1 MGVKQQQK
9 RGRAGFSSGL
19 RWLAIMSTAVLLAVI
34 ITHEPARPPHS
45 ERRHGRR
52 LISAGSAAGAAA
64 GATSDEAASWAAA
77 TANGAAEAAGG
88 RTAAAAFGSGGTTL
102 QAGGGGATGARF
114 ASRDECVTAATAGPI
129 PVHGRVQKAGPLPMH
144 LLDGPNTTQRHRAY
158 FAWRDF
164 GTQEERTQEWMV
176 DGKLMRV
183 GSPPPLFPYCRILV
197 NHAYRTMYLKAPKT
211 GSTSLLTLMGTCTGN
226 AATDKPTCFKPLE
239 VMASEEEYQR
249 MYGSYFVFAVVRN
262 PWARAV
268 SSYRM
273 LSRYLRHGCKELVG
287 GWNRVCTDANLLP
300 LVHNQ
305 HPLCTISKQQGE
317 GFAMHH
323 LIPQAPC
330 LVTATGDWA
339 ADYVVRTE
347 NLAEDMKE
355 VWQEMNAHRLPGT
368 PELDVE
374 SLLGQLT
381 NVNKV
386 HVACRG
392 IPRNATATAAWRN
405 SRALALP
412 CRRRRTLGDK
422 PRVVHLE
429 APESYCAIQMYYQ
442 GQHSLCFDA
451 LAAYYQDDVR
461 LFGLPTCR

>member
-52 LISAGSAAGAAA
+52 LISAGTAAGAAA

-176 DGKLMRV
+176 DGKLSEWGTGV
-183 GSPPPLFPYCRILV
+183 GL
-197 NHAYRTMYLKAPKT
+197 
-211 GSTSLLTLMGTCTGN
+211 GW
-226 AATDKPTCFKPLE
+226 
-239 VMASEEEYQR
+239 EEP
-249 MYGSYFVFAVVRN
+249 V
-262 PWARAV
+262 
-268 SSYRM
+268 
-273 LSRYLRHGCKELVG
+273 
-287 GWNRVCTDANLLP
+287 
-300 LVHNQ
+300 
-305 HPLCTISKQQGE
+305 E
-317 GFAMHH
+317 GD
-323 LIPQAPC
+323 L
-330 LVTATGDWA
+330 
-339 ADYVVRTE
+339 
-347 NLAEDMKE
+347 
-355 VWQEMNAHRLPGT
+355 
-368 PELDVE
+368 
-374 SLLGQLT
+374 
-381 NVNKV
+381 
-386 HVACRG
+386 
-392 IPRNATATAAWRN
+392 
-405 SRALALP
+405 
-412 CRRRRTLGDK
+412 
-422 PRVVHLE
+422 
-429 APESYCAIQMYYQ
+429 
-442 GQHSLCFDA
+442 
-451 LAAYYQDDVR
+451 
-461 LFGLPTCR
+461 